1 MTNEQLFLEIGIPI
15 VFNGFLI
22 GIMWTQLSNDI
33 REVRADLKV
42 IVGKIY
48 NLESRLSRVED
59 KLGIVPRQE

>member
-1 MTNEQLFLEIGIPI
+1 MTNEQLFLAIGIPI